1 MDGVLVATI
10 REAFRK
16 FPRVITGLVD
26 LCCRKGLFPEIW
38 KEERLVLIPKRA
50 DGPRSGH
57 RLICVLSNWSKVLE
71 SVIREKLLGQLK
83 RETTSSKSVRVQGLS
98 TVHALRELRNQHCM
112 LVIVDVRNAFNSL
125 EWGIIIRE
133 LKVRNCAKG
142 GTGSH
147 QQLLKRKES
156 DGRNH
161 QRDGNCSGLR

>member
-71 SVIREKLLGQLK
+71 SVIREKLLVELK
-83 RETTSSKSVRVQGLS
+83 RVILAPNQFGFRVSPQYMPRESS
-98 TVHALRELRNQHCM
+98 
-112 LVIVDVRNAFNSL
+112 
-125 EWGIIIRE
+125 
-133 LKVRNCAKG
+133 
-142 GTGSH
+142 
-147 QQLLKRKES
+147 
-156 DGRNH
+156 
-161 QRDGNCSGLR
+161 